1 MSTRLIGLILVTLS
15 AGCASVKG
23 TEAGPASLQAIAA
36 NQRESIAVMRE
47 VLAEQ
52 IRHNKAFE
60 AALFS
65 NKDLPKKDDRKPP
78 GKKG

>member
-15 AGCASVKG
+15 AGCASTKG

-36 NQRESIAVMRE
+36 NQRESITVLRE

-52 IRHNKAFE
+52 IRHNKVFE
-60 AALFS
+60 AALVP
-65 NKDLPKKDDRKPP
+65 NKDPKKDDRKPP

>member
-1 MSTRLIGLILVTLS
+1 MSTRLIGLLLVTLS
-15 AGCASVKG
+15 AGCAGMKG
-23 TEAGPASLQAIAA
+23 PEAAPASLQAIAA
-36 NQRESIAVMRE
+36 NQRESITVLRE

-60 AALFS
+60 AALVT
-65 NKDLPKKDDRKPP
+65 NKDTKKDDRKPP